1 MDLRDKPEDDGA
13 SMKLPTDLQRGRLIR
28 RYKRFLADI
37 VLDDGREIVAHC
49 PNPGSMM
56 GLKDEGLEVWVAPAA
71 NPKAK
76 LAWRWCYARRADG
89 ILAGIDTNMPNR
101 LVKEAL
107 AAGRIAEVAA
117 YPNARPEVKY
127 REGSRVD
134 FLLTG
139 EGMPDCYF
147 EVKNVHLMRR
157 PGLVEFPDSVT
168 ARGAKHM
175 GDLAAMRATG
185 ARAVVLFCIQMTGA
199 DRFALADDLDP
210 GYARAFDAAR
220 ASGVEALAYACRI
233 DDPDAPEGGIV
244 LDRRI
249 PMAR

>member
-1 MDLRDKPEDDGA
+1 MKMPEPLFRG
-13 SMKLPTDLQRGRLIR
+13 KLVQ

-37 VLDDGREIVAHC
+37 VLDDGREITAHC

-56 GLKDEGLEVWVAPAA
+56 GLKDAGMTVWASPAA

-76 LAWRWCYARRADG
+76 LGWRWDLARRGDG

-107 AAGRIAEVAA
+107 LDKRIAELAD
-117 YPNARPEVKY
+117 YPGFRPEVRY

-139 EGMPDCYF
+139 TGMPDCWL
-147 EVKNVHLMRR
+147 EVKNVHLMRT
-157 PGLVEFPDSVT
+157 PGLVEFPDCIT

-175 GDLAAMRATG
+175 GDLAAMRETG
-185 ARAVVLFCIQMTGA
+185 ARAVVLFAVQMTGA
-199 DRFALADDLDP
+199 ERMALAADLDP
-210 GYARAFDAAR
+210 GYARAFAAAR
-220 ASGVEALAYACRI
+220 AAGVEVLAYACRI
-233 DDPDAPEGGIV
+233 DDPDAPGAEIT

-249 PMAR
+249 EMVK

>member
-1 MDLRDKPEDDGA
+1 
-13 SMKLPTDLQRGRLIR
+13 MKLPSPLHRGRLIR

-37 VLDDGREIVAHC
+37 VLEDGREITAHC

-56 GLKDEGLEVWVAPAA
+56 GLKEEGMTVWVSPAA

-76 LAWRWCYARRADG
+76 LGWRWDFARRADG
-89 ILAGIDTNMPNR
+89 VLAGINTNVPNA

-107 AAGRIAEVAA
+107 AAGRIAELAE
-117 YPNARPEVKY
+117 YPDFRPEVRY

-134 FLLTG
+134 FLLSG
-139 EGMPDCYF
+139 AGMPDCYL
-147 EVKNVHLMRR
+147 EVKNVHLMRQ

-175 GDLAAMRATG
+175 GDLAAMRASG
-185 ARAVVLFCIQMTGA
+185 ARAVVLFAVQMTGA
-199 DRFALADDLDP
+199 ERLSLAADLDP
-210 GYARAFDAAR
+210 GYARAFADAR
-220 ASGVEALAYACRI
+220 AVGVEALAYACRI
-233 DDPDAPEGGIV
+233 DDPDTGGEIV

-249 PMAR
+249 ELLP

>member
-1 MDLRDKPEDDGA
+1 MPET
-13 SMKLPTDLQRGRLIR
+13 LHRGRLVQ

-37 VLDDGREIVAHC
+37 VLEDGREVTAHC

-56 GLKDEGLEVWVAPAA
+56 GLKEAGTVVWVSPAA

-76 LAWRWCYARRADG
+76 LGWRWDYVRRGDG
-89 ILAGIDTNMPNR
+89 ILAGINTNMPNA

-107 AAGRIAEVAA
+107 AAGRIPELAA
-117 YPNARPEVKY
+117 YPDIRPEVRY

-139 EGMPDCYF
+139 TGLPDCWL
-147 EVKNVHLMRR
+147 EVKNVHLMRT

-175 GDLAAMRATG
+175 GDLAAMKAEG
-185 ARAVVLFCIQMTGA
+185 ARAVVLFAVQMTGA
-199 DRFALADDLDP
+199 ERMALAPDLDP
-210 GYARAFDAAR
+210 GYAAAFAQAR
-220 ASGVEALAYACRI
+220 AAGVEALAYACRI
-233 DDPDAPEGGIV
+233 DDPDAPGAEVV

-249 PMAR
+249 ALEGE

>member
-1 MDLRDKPEDDGA
+1 MLSGVVA
-13 SMKLPTDLQRGRLIR
+13 MKMPDTLHRGRLVR

-37 VLDDGREIVAHC
+37 VLDDGREITAHC

-56 GLKDEGLEVWVAPAA
+56 GLKEEGVTVWVSPAA

-76 LAWRWCYARRADG
+76 LGWRWDFVRRRDG
-89 ILAGIDTNMPNR
+89 ILAGIDTNAPNR

-107 AAGRIAEVAA
+107 GAGRIAEVAVYHDMRA
-117 YPNARPEVKY
+117 EVPY

-139 EGMPDCYF
+139 EGLPDCWL
-147 EVKNVHLMRR
+147 EVKNVHLMRE

-175 GDLAAMRATG
+175 GDLAAMRAGG
-185 ARAVVLFCIQMTGA
+185 ARAVVLFCVQMTGA
-199 DRFALADDLDP
+199 ERMALADDLDP
-210 GYARAFDAAR
+210 AYGRAFDAAM
-220 ASGVEALAYACRI
+220 AAGVEVLAYACRI
-233 DDPDAPEGGIV
+233 DDPDGAGGEVV

-249 PMAR
+249 PVER

>member
-1 MDLRDKPEDDGA
+1 MPGTL
-13 SMKLPTDLQRGRLIR
+13 LRGRLIQ

-37 VLDDGREIVAHC
+37 VLEDGREITAHC

-56 GLKDEGLEVWVAPAA
+56 GLKEAGTVVWVSPAA

-76 LAWRWCYARRADG
+76 LGWRWDYVRRADG
-89 ILAGIDTNMPNR
+89 ILAGINTNIPNA

-107 AAGRIAEVAA
+107 VDGRIPELVE
-117 YPNARPEVKY
+117 YPDFRPEVRY

-139 EGMPDCYF
+139 AGLPDCWL
-147 EVKNVHLMRR
+147 EVKNVHLMRT

-175 GDLAAMRATG
+175 GDLAAMRETG
-185 ARAVVLFCIQMTGA
+185 ARAVVLFAVQMTGA
-199 DRFALADDLDP
+199 ERMSLAPDLDP
-210 GYARAFDAAR
+210 GYARAFADAR
-220 ASGVEALAYACRI
+220 AAGVEALAYACRI
-233 DDPDAPEGGIV
+233 DDPDAPGAEVV
-244 LDRRI
+244 LERRI
-249 PMAR
+249 PLEE